1 MRDLLIIVYIFG
13 LLSILLVPTFAA
25 LFGII
30 AAPAAVFVAFGGAY
44 VWRNT
49 ARRLGV

>member
-1 MRDLLIIVYIFG
+1 MKDVLYIVG
-13 LLSILLVPTFAA
+13 LLAILFAPIFAA

-44 VWRNT
+44 VWRNA

>member
-1 MRDLLIIVYIFG
+1 MKDFLYVAG
-13 LLSILLVPTFAA
+13 LLVILFAPTIAA